1 MRVLGLDLGSRTLGI
16 ALSDSNESIAMMKE
30 THRFSDDDYESA
42 LFKTL
47 EYIDKYKI
55 KTVVL
60 GLPKHMNG
68 DVGIRGEISI
78 EFKKMIEDER
88 DVEVVLWDERL
99 TTSMALHTL
108 ASLNSSSKNRKNKVD
123 QIAALNILQSYLD
136 NKKRG
141 NWMDNTIYIIDDNG
155 QEVEMKILFTC
166 EIEEK
171 KYVIV
176 YEGYNDEDL
185 YAFTYDNDGNL
196 IAVDDQEMS
205 MIEEVIAAFDGE
217 DDEEN

>member
-78 EFKKMIEDER
+78 EFKKMIEYER